1 MTELQ
6 RTILTSALTV
16 GGGVIVFV
24 AGNVFTRFIIEPLQD
39 WRRFKGELADAL
51 AFHAD
56 VYTYPPASTDA
67 EWKTAS
73 VALRRSAS
81 QLLGRVNAIPC
92 YSLLSSLHLVPHWSD
107 VWESHRCL
115 IGISNSPVMANDKQN
130 MQWALEVHRR
140 LSIRAGS
147 KGRA

>member
-6 RTILTSALTV
+6 KTILTSALTV

-24 AGNVFTRFIIEPLQD
+24 AGSVLTRFFIEPLQD

-51 AFHAD
+51 AFHAN
-56 VYTYPPASTDA
+56 VYTYPPASNEE
-67 EWKTAS
+67 EWKAAS
-73 VALRRSAS
+73 IALRQKAS

-92 YSLLSSLHLVPHWSD
+92 YSVLSRLRLVPRWPD

-115 IGISNSPVMANDKQN
+115 IGLSNSRIMAHDKQN
-130 MQWALEVHRR
+130 MQWSSEVHRR
-140 LSIRAGS
+140 LSIRTGS
-147 KGRA
+147 DGRV